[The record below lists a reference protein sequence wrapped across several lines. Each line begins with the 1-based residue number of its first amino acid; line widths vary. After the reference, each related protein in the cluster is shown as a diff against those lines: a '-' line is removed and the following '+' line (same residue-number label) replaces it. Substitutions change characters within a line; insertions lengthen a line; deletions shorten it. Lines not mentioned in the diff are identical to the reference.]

1 MLNDSVAR
9 PASAYVKVARV
20 RFVNANLLGG
30 GNYCARVAG
39 FDEDAATDDGGN
51 NDGAANEVEHA
62 YGC

>member
-1 MLNDSVAR
+1 
-9 PASAYVKVARV
+9 V